1 MHHTNVNV
9 NLIVEFINQIKS
21 GITINIDMSEN
32 IWKNIMFAKKAIS
45 RILLHIVAKM
55 VNTKQAL
62 LMIQ

>member
-32 IWKNIMFAKKAIS
+32 I
-45 RILLHIVAKM
+45 
-55 VNTKQAL
+55 
-62 LMIQ
+62 